1 MAASKSVAAVADR
14 EGGDAKAEGPN
25 DRWDTRLSAG
35 RAAPWLVAVNTILET
50 RLAKK
55 KPTVIHL
62 YDMRK
67 CFDQVNLW
75 DVAWEASQI
84 GVWGRDLRFLMNI
97 NQDIKMRICG
107 DDRPNAHFVAKDSV
121 GQGMVSACMGSA
133 LTIAQVVNRR
143 FQCKSDKLRVGD
155 VDVDPCGFVDDLLSL
170 ANDAKSGKDS
180 CARVSD
186 SLDELAL
193 KAHPTKSVR
202 IVVGRQ
208 QEREAVEEEN
218 SRNPE
223 TIQGFEVKSI
233 EKDMYLGMQISQ
245 DGPRA
250 SCTNNIDIK
259 RSKVALNSTS
269 ISDRGT

>member
-1 MAASKSVAAVADR
+1 
-14 EGGDAKAEGPN
+14 
-25 DRWDTRLSAG
+25 
-35 RAAPWLVAVNTILET
+35 
-50 RLAKK
+50 
-55 KPTVIHL
+55 
-62 YDMRK
+62 
-67 CFDQVNLW
+67 
-75 DVAWEASQI
+75 
-84 GVWGRDLRFLMNI
+84 
-97 NQDIKMRICG
+97 
-107 DDRPNAHFVAKDSV
+107 
-121 GQGMVSACMGSA
+121 MGSA

-170 ANDAKSGKDS
+170 DNDAKGGKDS

-193 KAHPTKSVR
+193 KAHPTKSVH

-259 RSKVALNSTS
+259 RSKVALKVQVIVRLLKDERIRRMGWMRADWCVGERPQLPDEHQPGHQNENMW
-269 ISDRGT
+269 